1 MKLVI
6 ESEADAWQALE
17 KAVTEGGFP
26 EDLRIEFKGWPQL
39 KLDFSGKDWD
49 STVPSRVMS
58 PLLDVQKDIN
68 RAFTSVRYN
77 NQNLRKLK
85 DEDRD
90 DLEIVVKVEKGSSL
104 FNADLW
110 KQFSHIADA
119 AFGRMN
125 GDQVVITVIGLALSI
140 AAPVMFKAWLAYR
153 QKEREIQSR
162 VELSQEESER
172 LKIFAEAIKIQP
184 SLQMARDDAQSTSNR
199 LLKAVKPGDNVSIKG
214 VSLHSEEVGEIILP
228 ERERSEDIHL
238 EGEFYVLGNRTDKTE
253 GFRITVR
260 RTIDALTLNADVPIE
275 LPYDQKQIIQKAEW
289 SKSKIKLWMTASIL
303 RGVISDAVVGS
314 AAESDIHSESQ

>member
-17 KAVTEGGFP
+17 KAIAGGGFP
-26 EDLRIEFKGWPQL
+26 DDLQLEFKGWPQL
-39 KLDFSGKDWD
+39 QLDYVGKDWN

-77 NQNLRKLK
+77 DQNLRKLK

-90 DLEIVVKVEKGSSL
+90 DLEIVVKVEKGSSI
-104 FNADLW
+104 FNAELW

-119 AFGRMN
+119 AIGRMN
-125 GDQVVITVIGLALSI
+125 GDQVVITVIGLALAI
-140 AAPVMFKAWLAYR
+140 MAPVMFKAWLASR
-153 QKEREIQSR
+153 QKEKEMQNR
-162 VELSQEESER
+162 VELSQQETQR
-172 LKIFAEAIKIQP
+172 LKIFAEAMKAQP
-184 SLQMARDDAQSTSNR
+184 SLQAIKDDAQATNNR
-199 LLKAVKPGDNVSIKG
+199 LLKAVKPGDNVSMKG
-214 VSLHSEEVGEIILP
+214 VRLYSEEVGEIVQP

-238 EGEFYVLGNRTDKTE
+238 DGDFFVLGNRTDKSE

-260 RTIDALTLNADVPIE
+260 RTLDSLTFNADVPLE
-275 LPYDQKQIIQKAEW
+275 LPYEQKQIIQKAEW
-289 SKSKIKLWMTASIL
+289 TKSKSNNPPAKPGAFICEPLKAARRGRL
-303 RGVISDAVVGS
+303 RGP
-314 AAESDIHSESQ
+314 